1 MPKRFLLA
9 CTMLALAGEA
19 TLAAPKF
26 LGPETIADLAE
37 KVAPAVVSI
46 DIITRQAN
54 PMADLDPFFHQF
66 FGRTLKGVPPYFE
79 AKGVG
84 SGFIV
89 DSTGL
94 IVTNHHVTRQ
104 AKFIQVTMPD
114 GRSFEGRVLAN
125 DPGSDLSL
133 VKISAAGL
141 PCLPLAEPKRLRV
154 GEWVLAIGSPLGLS
168 TTVTAGIVSAMHRDV
183 TFNER
188 VSFIQTD
195 APINPGNS
203 GGPLINLE
211 GQVVGVNTAIAV
223 KAQGIGFAI
232 PAETVDFALR
242 EYRKKGKIER
252 PWLGAILLPL
262 NRASTS
268 QLAQK
273 TDPGVLIR
281 DVAPDSPA
289 FLAGLLPGDVI
300 LQFDR
305 KPVGTPG
312 HVMQALGSHSVG
324 DTIALLISREGTR
337 KELSII
343 LQALPVDEFINNEGP
358 PSE

>member
-1 MPKRFLLA
+1 MPKRYLLA
-9 CTMLALAGEA
+9 CSLLALLGE
-19 TLAAPKF
+19 TVLAAPRF

-84 SGFIV
+84 SGFLV
-89 DSTGL
+89 DSTGM
-94 IVTNHHVTRQ
+94 IVTNHHVTKQ

-114 GRSFEGRVLAN
+114 GRTFEGRVLAN

-133 VKISAAGL
+133 VKVHATGL
-141 PCLPLAEPKRLRV
+141 PTLPLAEPKRLRV

-168 TTVTAGIVSAMHRDV
+168 TTVTAGIVSALHRDV

-203 GGPLINLE
+203 GGPLINLD
-211 GQVVGVNTAIAV
+211 GQVVGVNTAIAA

-232 PAETVDFALR
+232 PAETVTFALR
-242 EYRKKGKIER
+242 EYRTKGKIER

-262 NRASTS
+262 HHASAT
-268 QLAQK
+268 QLNQP

-281 DVAPDSPA
+281 DIAPDSPA
-289 FLAGLLPGDVI
+289 YLGGLLPGDVI

-312 HVMQALGSHSVG
+312 QIMQALGRKSVG
-324 DTIALLISREGTR
+324 DVIAILISREGAR
-337 KELSII
+337 KELSIT
-343 LQALPVDEFINNEGP
+343 LQALPADELNNEGP